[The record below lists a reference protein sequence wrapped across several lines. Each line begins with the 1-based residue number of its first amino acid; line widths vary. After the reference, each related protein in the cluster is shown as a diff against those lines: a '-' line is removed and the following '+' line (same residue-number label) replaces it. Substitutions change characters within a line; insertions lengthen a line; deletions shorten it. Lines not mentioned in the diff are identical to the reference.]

1 MRAEELQLSASLE
14 DYLEAIYHTVAAK
27 GAARAKDIVLRMGVH
42 NSSVTQ
48 ALRSLSEKK
57 LINYAPYDV
66 ITLTDAGEALA
77 LGVVRRHETLSKFL
91 NHVLGLPDA
100 EADAEACRLEHAVS
114 GGVLNRLVRFVEY
127 FESCPR
133 RTMCAG
139 MMPRVLLQP
148 RAGYAQRDVRA
159 RRVRGDMQL
168 SDLLPKDAIDAA
180 RQKRRSD
187 MPLTMVHEGT
197 RAVLKSI
204 DGGRQLRGRMA

>member
-1 MRAEELQLSASLE
+1 MSAEQLQLSASLE
-14 DYLEAIYHTVAAK
+14 DYLEAIYHTVEAK
-27 GAARAKDIVLRMGVH
+27 GATRAKDIVPRMGVH

-66 ITLTDAGEALA
+66 ITLTGPGEVLA

-127 FESCPR
+127 FESCP
-133 RTMCAG
+133 
-139 MMPRVLLQP
+139 QN
-148 RAGYAQRDVRA
+148 DVRWDDEA
-159 RRVRGDMQL
+159 GFFCNKATAGHNGTCGRDACGGESL
-168 SDLLPKDAIDAA
+168 LTDLLP
-180 RQKRRSD
+180 SD
-187 MPLTMVHEGT
+187 GE
-197 RAVLKSI
+197 A
-204 DGGRQLRGRMA
+204 